1 MLLQNLVLQAVKT
14 TNIPLMM
21 AVVSIATPPV
31 IISKA
36 NSNLPI
42 TNFLKMVAFHL
53 VLVPIVLIIIPSQQM
68 EDYIQRHMV
77 LQLEMHYLME
87 NLVTLIQLKTKLVF
101 LHLAILHAKQPK

>member
-1 MLLQNLVLQAVKT
+1 MLLLNPVLLAVKT

-21 AVVSIATPPV
+21 VVLSIAMPPV
-31 IISKA
+31 IISKV

-42 TNFLKMVAFHL
+42 TNFRKMVASHL

-68 EDYIQRHMV
+68 EDYIQKHMV
-77 LQLEMHYLME
+77 PKLEMHYLMA